1 MTAHAIDTTWS
12 VACAFGVAP
21 SNGFKPMFNNN
32 QQIDKCLSSYYNSK
46 GGKVLEFGSLFSMIP
61 GWDPNPG
68 KNILENVFL
77 MGGKLLGLKGLQGL
91 GQGGVP
97 IIASPLENLISAGA
111 GKALGAAE
119 VVGPYAVGGATLGDI
134 FGHGACTAS
143 AYPTPSIPSP
153 F

>member
-1 MTAHAIDTTWS
+1 
-12 VACAFGVAP
+12 
-21 SNGFKPMFNNN
+21 MFNNN

-119 VVGPYAVGGATLGDI
+119 A
-134 FGHGACTAS
+134 
-143 AYPTPSIPSP
+143 
-153 F
+153 